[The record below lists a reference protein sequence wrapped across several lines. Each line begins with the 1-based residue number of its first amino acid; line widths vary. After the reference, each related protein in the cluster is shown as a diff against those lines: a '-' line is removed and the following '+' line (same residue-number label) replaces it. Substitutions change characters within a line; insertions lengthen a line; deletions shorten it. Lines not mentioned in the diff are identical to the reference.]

1 MATDA
6 KGGWPSR
13 PTRPAVPAK
22 RRRPTAAELEAARDR
37 RVPDIVA
44 NDLDV
49 LFCGINPG
57 LWSGAL
63 GHHFAHPGNRFWKV
77 LHGAGFTPTVVDPAE
92 DRRLLEFGLGITNLV
107 PRVTARASELGTDE
121 LRAGGRSLARKVR
134 RLSPRA
140 VAFVGIGAYRIAL
153 KRPRAQVGEQPEA
166 MGSSAVWALPN
177 PSGLQAYY
185 QMEDLVAA
193 YAELRRS
200 LRPD

>member
-6 KGGWPSR
+6 KGG
-13 PTRPAVPAK
+13 RPARPGAPAK
-22 RRRPTAAELEAARDR
+22 RRRPTAAELEAARGR

-44 NDLDV
+44 TDLDV

-57 LWSGAL
+57 LWSGAV

-77 LHGAGFTPTVVDPAE
+77 LHGAGFTPIVVDPAE

-121 LRAGGRSLARKVR
+121 LRAGGRTLTRKVH

-140 VAFVGIGAYRIAL
+140 VAFVGIGAYRTAL
-153 KRPRAQVGEQPEA
+153 ARPRAQVGEQPEE

-177 PSGLQAYY
+177 PSGLQAHYRT
-185 QMEDLVAA
+185 QDLVAA

-200 LRPD
+200 VRPG